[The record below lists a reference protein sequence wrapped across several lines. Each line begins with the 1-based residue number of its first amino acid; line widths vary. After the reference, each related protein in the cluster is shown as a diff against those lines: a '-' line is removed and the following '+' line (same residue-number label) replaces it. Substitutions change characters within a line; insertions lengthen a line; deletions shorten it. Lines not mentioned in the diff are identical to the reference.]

1 MASLDKIAQIVVA
14 ARVVDVTTFMV
25 FVTKDVILAGREI
38 IAMRVISKYVKT
50 IMLFHKNVNVG
61 SLYFWFFLIVNNQ
74 LFFFSGKYKALIVYT
89 SIP

>member
-61 SLYFWFFLIVNNQ
+61 SLYFG
-74 LFFFSGKYKALIVYT
+74 FFFNCKQSIIFLFGKI
-89 SIP
+89 